1 MADMENAVKMADEAL
16 SNFRKVL
23 ADLREEHA
31 KRVAPLWEEL
41 RDLGNLEHDRRWA
54 QSIRRQ
60 IAQFEQSQRELERPI
75 VEQMVRIE
83 SMIIRPFVISRADLP
98 KDFPHG

>member
-16 SNFRKVL
+16 KG
-23 ADLREEHA
+23 LRELLDASREEYA
-31 KRVAPLWEEL
+31 KRVVPLWEEL
-41 RDLGNLEHDRRWA
+41 RALGNLEHERRWA

-75 VEQMVRIE
+75 VEQMVKIE
-83 SMIIRPFVISRADLP
+83 SMIIRPLIISRADLP